1 MSKPICLLA
10 LASSRLARLDPI
22 AAIQRGCQVHAMLVS
37 PTEFGHLIEKCWS
50 IDSASTFS
58 QANPAR
64 GQCSV
69 TALVA
74 MDLVGGTIAK
84 THVGDGWHFYNLI
97 DGERFDFTASQFD
110 DHVVYDDM
118 PSGREDALADT
129 TERQY
134 RALTEA
140 VWKASQLDA
149 VRRWPLPDR

>member
-1 MSKPICLLA
+1 MQEQMCLLA
-10 LASSRLARLDPI
+10 LAASRLAGLDPI
-22 AAIQRGCQVHAMLVS
+22 AAIKRGCQVHAMLLS
-37 PTEFGHLIEKCWS
+37 PSEFGRLIEKCWS
-50 IDSASTFS
+50 IDSASTYS

-110 DHVVYDDM
+110 SHVVYDDM
-118 PSGREDALADT
+118 PSGREDALTDT
-129 TERQY
+129 TEKQY

-140 VWKASQLDA
+140 VRRAS
-149 VRRWPLPDR
+149 